1 MAGTLGPI
9 VQTQQVLERV
19 ATPKV
24 LYAMGVRGFTVT
36 AAYEDGCW
44 EWVFTVVV
52 PVVAPGQPDVVVEH
66 RDKNPETAWR
76 RVIVELQDRRL
87 WDLY

>member
-9 VQTQQVLERV
+9 IQTQVVLERV
-19 ATPKV
+19 ATPAV
-24 LYAMGVRGFTVT
+24 LYAMETKGFQVN
-36 AAYEDGCW
+36 AVYEDGCW
-44 EWVFTVVV
+44 EWVMT
-52 PVVAPGQPDVVVEH
+52 VVAPNPNPHAANVVVEH

-76 RVIVELQDRRL
+76 RVIRELQERRL